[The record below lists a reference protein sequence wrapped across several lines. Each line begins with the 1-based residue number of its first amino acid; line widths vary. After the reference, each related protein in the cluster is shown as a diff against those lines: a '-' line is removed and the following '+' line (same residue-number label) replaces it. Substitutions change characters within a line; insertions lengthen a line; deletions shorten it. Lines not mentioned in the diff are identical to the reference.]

1 MANIVMRSFGGVAAV
16 GAGAAASMPVAGCDR
31 ASDKE
36 KDKATDKEKK
46 EATKIS
52 NTFDPEALERGAK
65 ALREINASP
74 YAKKVRA
81 DDTPARISN
90 SPHLQSRTSLRIR
103 QTWASSG

>member
-16 GAGAAASMPVAGCDR
+16 GAGAAASVSVASC
-31 ASDKE
+31 ASD
-36 KDKATDKEKK
+36 KDKATEKEKK

-81 DDTPARISN
+81 DAHHTLACILIFAFRQMCLGFTETPIQ
-90 SPHLQSRTSLRIR
+90 HIR
-103 QTWASSG
+103 RH